1 MVYAQLDEEKL
12 KNERLSQ
19 RVRESKTKTQILA
32 YSQLDS
38 SEYTQKQLQTVTS
51 KLANATTLIEQM
63 TALIQE
69 KDSQLEMAHNS
80 NRTLQQ
86 TVDSLGTQLKQRE
99 LYMNDLR
106 ATHEIEISERD
117 QRLRLA

>member
-1 MVYAQLDEEKL
+1 
-12 KNERLSQ
+12 
-19 RVRESKTKTQILA
+19 LA

-69 KDSQLEMAHNS
+69 KESQLEMAHNS